1 MVVTA
6 FLNELSQGIAEGIG
20 NLFSDAGIGG
30 RSNSDGGNGGGGNIF
45 TNIITRV
52 LDPEGSNGNGGG
64 LQDTIKNVVLD
75 NLTEDNLNTFKD
87 LLRAYW
93 GSHKEEVE
101 EVRKDLD
108 IIRQKLGNE
117 GMAGKL
123 AKTIE
128 CIENEISDE
137 DCNLGMR
144 SGIDMLPEYADDDLN
159 QNVIRIV
166 NDAPT
171 TVIEET
177 SRLMGTTNM
186 IEETDIV
193 TGGSFAFDA
202 RVINL

>member
-6 FLNELSQGIAEGIG
+6 FLNQLSRGIAEGIG

-30 RSNSDGGNGGGGNIF
+30 RSNTGDDNGAGGNIF

-52 LDPEGSNGNGGG
+52 LDPEGSNGSGGG
-64 LQDTIKNVVLD
+64 LDIKNIILD

-87 LLRAYW
+87 LLRGYW
-93 GSHKEEVE
+93 GNHKEEVE

-108 IIRQKLGNE
+108 IIREKLGNE

-123 AKTIE
+123 ARTIE

-144 SGIDMLPEYADDDLN
+144 SGIDSLPEYVDYDRND
-159 QNVIRIV
+159 NVVRIV
-166 NDAPT
+166 NDAT
-171 TVIEET
+171 TRVMEET
-177 SRLMGTTNM
+177 SKIMENNNM
-186 IEETDIV
+186 AEGNSAD
-193 TGGSFAFDA
+193 SFAIDA
-202 RVINL
+202 RVITL